1 MEEPGAG
8 SALRLHEPFCAWF
21 RCYTFSHMTTG
32 QGATVLGRIAG
43 LLVLLAAMPA
53 AAAAAMQ
60 AGVASIDITPKEPIW
75 LGGYAARTKPSQGI
89 RQNIFAKA
97 LALRDESGRTA
108 VLVTADLLGFTA
120 EVTSA
125 VAARAERNYRIPRRM
140 LIFNASHTHSAPV
153 IGNALA
159 PAYPLTEADRKVI
172 QKYTAAL
179 EDQVVQLIGSAL
191 ARLSPAQL
199 SFAQGLA
206 GVAVN
211 RRRVGNPEYPD
222 AIDPD
227 VPVLTVRGENGALR
241 AVVFGYA
248 CHNTTLDDYLVSG
261 DWAGYA
267 EAGIETRFPGAV
279 ALFVQGCGADANPLP
294 RRSEELAKLYGKVIA
309 EAVAEVVGGKAAK
322 VDGPIQAAYQEVS
335 LPLEKPPSR
344 EEFER
349 RTTTGSEMER
359 RHARMMLELMAK
371 GSLPAAHMWQAQ
383 AWRIGK
389 SFTFLALGGEVVAD
403 YALRF
408 KREYG
413 FRNLWVAGYS
423 NDVFAY
429 IPSHRVWQEGGYEGG
444 GAMIPYGL
452 PARFESSVEDLVVE
466 AVHALMKSL
475 ALP

>member
-1 MEEPGAG
+1 MATWQ
-8 SALRLHEPFCAWF
+8 RI
-21 RCYTFSHMTTG
+21 
-32 QGATVLGRIAG
+32 TVLGRIAG
-43 LLVLLAAMPA
+43 LLVLLAAISAPR
-53 AAAAAMQ
+53 AAAAMQ
-60 AGVASIDITPKEPIW
+60 AGVASIDITPKESIW
-75 LGGYAARTKPSQGI
+75 LGGFASRTKPSQGI
-89 RQNIFAKA
+89 RQHIFAKA
-97 LALRDESGRTA
+97 LALRDETGATA
-108 VLVTADLLGFTA
+108 VLVTADLLGFTG
-120 EVTSA
+120 ELTSA
-125 VAARAERNYRIPRRM
+125 VAARAERNFQIPRRM

-153 IGNALA
+153 IGNGLA
-159 PAYPLTEADRKVI
+159 PTYPLTDADRKVI

-179 EDQVVQLIGSAL
+179 EDQVVQLIGSAIEN
-191 ARLSPAQL
+191 LSPAQL

-211 RRRVGNPEYPD
+211 RRRAANPEYPD
-222 AIDPD
+222 VIDPD

-267 EAGIETRFPGAV
+267 EAGLEARFPGAV

-294 RRSEELAKLYGKVIA
+294 RHTGRTGEALWQSDRRRGRGSGGRQGGNSGWADSGGIPGSESAAG
-309 EAVAEVVGGKAAK
+309 EATLPRGIRAAYNHGQRIGTAACPPDAG
-322 VDGPIQAAYQEVS
+322 VDGQGFLAGCASVAGQ
-335 LPLEKPPSR
+335 
-344 EEFER
+344 
-349 RTTTGSEMER
+349 G
-359 RHARMMLELMAK
+359 
-371 GSLPAAHMWQAQ
+371 
-383 AWRIGK
+383 WRIGK

-429 IPSHRVWQEGGYEGG
+429 IPSHRVWLEGGYEGG
-444 GAMIPYGL
+444 GAMIAYGL

-466 AVHALMKSL
+466 AVHGLMKSL
-475 ALP
+475 ELP